1 MTYFTTAALKQ
12 THSGPLTDPP
22 INSFAHIRFQERLGP
37 RDQAPQ
43 PSPETILARAA

>member
-22 INSFAHIRFQERLGP
+22 INSFANIRFQERLGP
-37 RDQAPQ
+37 RDQDPRLL
-43 PSPETILARAA
+43 PGGGETPKK